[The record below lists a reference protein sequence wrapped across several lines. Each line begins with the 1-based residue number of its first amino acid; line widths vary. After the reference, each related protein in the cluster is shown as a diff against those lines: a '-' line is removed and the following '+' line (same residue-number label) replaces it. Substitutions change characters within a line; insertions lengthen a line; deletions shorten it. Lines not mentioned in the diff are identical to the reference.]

1 MENIEINIE
10 ELKVYRQKHKAANEN
25 AELVKTDSG
34 WGSPLH
40 RTSCVIQ
47 SVLTFLTPLSQ
58 TFIKQPIY
66 IN

>member
-34 WGSPLH
+34 WGSP
-40 RTSCVIQ
+40 SSDPEC
-47 SVLTFLTPLSQ
+47 
-58 TFIKQPIY
+58 
-66 IN
+66 INFSDTAFPNFYKTTDLY